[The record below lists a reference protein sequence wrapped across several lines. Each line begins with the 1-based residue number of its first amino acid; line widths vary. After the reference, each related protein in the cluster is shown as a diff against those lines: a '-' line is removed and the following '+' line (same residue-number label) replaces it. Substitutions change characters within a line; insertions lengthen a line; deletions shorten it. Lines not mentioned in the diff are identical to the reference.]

1 MCFCFS
7 PTLWLASRPNC
18 QTSSLTHLSTGC
30 PAPPIVCFPGSSQE
44 WCLGKTAIALFQI
57 FYSFLFFLKWLCSP
71 PGSAHGPPL
80 SLWFL
85 YSRSLSP
92 THAVHHT
99 RLRLARDAVSPA
111 AAWTNHC
118 KHHSLT
124 QHTLNILHFQRSEV
138 WCGFTLEVLGE
149 YLCLPFQW
157 LVATFLKL
165 HTERHRFSLPRLP
178 LSHVP
183 LLLFSCI
190 MLLLH
195 RRLLIALSLPLHPKV
210 EDVLTF

>member
-1 MCFCFS
+1 MCFYFS
-7 PTLWLASRPNC
+7 PTLWLSSRPNY
-18 QTSSLTHLSTGC
+18 QTFFLTHLCTGC

-44 WCLGKTAIALFQI
+44 WCLGKTAIPLFQI
-57 FYSFLFFLKWLCSP
+57 CYSFLFFLKLNLLKWLCSP

-85 YSRSLSP
+85 SSRSLSP

-99 RLRLARDAVSPA
+99 RLRLARDAVSLA

-149 YLCLPFQW
+149 NLCLCLSSGSWPPSSSFTPSDIAFLCPVLPCHMSLFCFFPASRFCFIGDFW
-157 LVATFLKL
+157 LHWA
-165 HTERHRFSLPRLP
+165 
-178 LSHVP
+178 SH
-183 LLLFSCI
+183 ST
-190 MLLLH
+190 
-195 RRLLIALSLPLHPKV
+195 PK
-210 EDVLTF
+210 